1 MRVSPRVS
9 VDERTLL
16 EPLHSIAAR
25 LDRKELSSEELVRAV
40 IARTEALEPRLNSYI
55 TFLPEQAL
63 EQARKRDLARARG
76 DVKGPLHGVPV
87 SLKDVFDTAGI
98 PTTAG
103 ARFLSG
109 RKPSADAEAARRLF
123 EAGAVLMGK
132 SNLNKFAGG
141 ESGENPDFGDIKNPW
156 NTDYSPS
163 GSSGGSA
170 VQVATGMAAL
180 SLGSDNGGSVRNP
193 ACVCGIVGLKPTHGR
208 ISAEGMFPR
217 AYSVDHAGT
226 LTRTVRDA
234 ALVLGVLAGHREGD
248 GTAARRD
255 VPDYLAELDRPSR
268 PIRGLRIGVDRELA
282 RVGEAP
288 VLRVFGD
295 VLSKLE
301 EIGCSLVDVSL
312 PTPEEMMPVMYTI
325 FFCEWGVAHERW
337 MHEHPEEYDGGSRA
351 ALLIPAADYLKA
363 QQQRRVIQ
371 RRFAQAM
378 KDNDV
383 DLLVSPTYPL
393 ARREHRA
400 LPIVDGRRFTL
411 DDALRYTMPYDLMGL
426 PAVSIPGGFASDD
439 APVGFQLAGR
449 AFEEALVLAAA
460 HAYESATPWHE
471 RHPSI

>member
-1 MRVSPRVS
+1 VS
-9 VDERTLL
+9 VGANEAILL
-16 EPLHSIAAR
+16 EPLHAIAAR
-25 LDRKELSSEELVRAV
+25 LDRKELSSEELVRAL

-55 TFLPEQAL
+55 TFLPERAL
-63 EQARKRDLARARG
+63 EEARKRDAERARG
-76 DVKGPLHGVPV
+76 EVRGPLHGIPI

-103 ARFLSG
+103 ARFLAD
-109 RKPSADAEAARRLF
+109 RRPTADAEAARRLF
-123 EAGAVLMGK
+123 AAGAVLMGK

-170 VQVATGMAAL
+170 AQVATGMAAL
-180 SLGSDNGGSVRNP
+180 SLGSDNGGSIRNP
-193 ACVCGIVGLKPTHGR
+193 ASVCGIVGLKPTHGR
-208 ISAEGMFPR
+208 ISTEGMFPR

-234 ALVLGVLAGHREGD
+234 AIVLGLLAGNRSGD
-248 GTAARRD
+248 GTAARRE
-255 VPDYLAELDRPSR
+255 VPDYVSELDRPGGDERS
-268 PIRGLRIGVDRELA
+268 IRGLRLGVDREMA
-282 RVGEAP
+282 RVAEAP
-288 VLRVFGD
+288 VLRVFGE
-295 VLSKLE
+295 VLSKLG
-301 EIGCSLVDVSL
+301 EIGFSIVDVSL
-312 PTPEEMMPVMYTI
+312 PSPEEMMPVMYTI

-363 QQQRRVIQ
+363 QQQRALIQ

-378 KDNDV
+378 KGV
-383 DLLVSPTYPL
+383 DLLVSPTYPVT
-393 ARREHRA
+393 RREHRR
-400 LPIVDGRRFTL
+400 LPMVGGRRFTL

-426 PAVSIPGGFASDD
+426 PAVSIPGGFAFDD

-449 AFEEALVLAAA
+449 AFEEALVLRAA
-460 HAYESATPWHE
+460 HAYEQATPWHE